1 MCMLCRFGE
10 EQNSKKMSQ
19 RIPDEWH
26 HHRAVEMFLDF
37 KLHIHVACLGVLL
50 SDPQCTTF
58 RGAFVP
64 WMDKIRKI
72 IIAVCRVDWFAAVL

>member
-1 MCMLCRFGE
+1 
-10 EQNSKKMSQ
+10 
-19 RIPDEWH
+19 
-26 HHRAVEMFLDF
+26 MFLDF